1 MASTIDDT
9 GYHRQRYQDLRRDI
23 AQDWAADGLPDVENN
38 TQSVPGRM
46 VSQTANLQER
56 NDALVQAVI
65 DAFNPYAA
73 TGAQQSRLAPV
84 MGKKRNEAAKSTVT
98 LEVTADSNGATIPQG
113 SRAGDGVNKVE
124 TRSEVVVAPNG
135 TATVFADAVEFG
147 PINFNAGTIT
157 KIETPVF
164 GWSGVTN
171 PNAAEPGTD
180 QESDTELRA
189 RMLASS
195 SSKSSSDVGI
205 FTALTEIDGV
215 TYAVVETNNTDSPN
229 AIGMTPHSVF
239 PIVDGGSDDDIGKV
253 LLNYVAGGIS
263 TNDTISGATIVTV
276 QVVNPAKRNQLV
288 PISFGRPTDV
298 PIEISVT
305 IKETTGLPPDYEQ
318 QIKDAISEYISGL
331 EVGSDIYDSDI
342 YCPVNSVGGLRI
354 VSVTLNRV
362 GNSPGDFIDLLTFE
376 RASIEQ
382 SAITVTVQP

>member
-9 GYHRQRYQDLRRDI
+9 GYNRQRYQDLRRDI
-23 AQDWAADGLPDVENN
+23 AQDWASDGLPDVENN

-73 TGAQQSRLAPV
+73 TGAQLSRLAPV

-113 SRAGDGVNKVE
+113 SQAGDGVNKVE

-135 TATVFADAVEFG
+135 IATVFADAIEFG
-147 PINFNAGTIT
+147 AINFNAGTIT

-164 GWSGVTN
+164 GWASVTN
-171 PNAAEPGTD
+171 PNAAQPGTKK
-180 QESDTELRA
+180 ESDTELRA

-215 TYAVVETNNTDSPN
+215 TYAVVETNKTDVAN

-263 TNDTISGATIVTV
+263 TNDTIAGATIVTV

-298 PIEISVT
+298 PIEIAVT

-331 EVGSDIYDSDI
+331 EIGSDIYDSDI

-354 VSVTLNRV
+354 VSVMLNRV
-362 GNSPGDFIDLLTFE
+362 GDSPGDFIDLLTFE
-376 RASIEQ
+376 RASTEQ

>member
-9 GYHRQRYQDLRRDI
+9 GYNRQRYQDLRRDI

-84 MGKKRNEAAKSTVT
+84 MGKNRNEAAKSTVT

-113 SRAGDGVNKVE
+113 SQSGDGVNKVE
-124 TRSEVVVAPNG
+124 TRSEVIVAPNG
-135 TATVFADAVEFG
+135 TATVFADAVDFG
-147 PINFNAGTIT
+147 PINFGAGTIT

-164 GWSGVTN
+164 GWASVTN
-171 PNAAEPGTD
+171 PNAAEPGTN
-180 QESDTELRA
+180 QETDTELRA

-215 TYAVVETNNTDSPN
+215 TYAVVETNNTDVAN

-239 PIVDGGSDDDIGKV
+239 PIVDGGSDEDIGKA
-253 LLNYVAGGIS
+253 LLDYVAGGIS
-263 TNDTISGATIVTV
+263 TNETIAGATIVTV
-276 QVVNPAKRNQLV
+276 QVTNPAKRNQKV
-288 PISFGRPTDV
+288 PIHFGRPTDI
-298 PIEISVT
+298 PIEIAVT
-305 IKETTGLPPDYEQ
+305 IKETTGLPPDYKQ

-331 EVGSDIYDSDI
+331 EIGSDIYDSDI

-362 GNSPGDFIDLLTFE
+362 GDSPGDFIDLLTFE